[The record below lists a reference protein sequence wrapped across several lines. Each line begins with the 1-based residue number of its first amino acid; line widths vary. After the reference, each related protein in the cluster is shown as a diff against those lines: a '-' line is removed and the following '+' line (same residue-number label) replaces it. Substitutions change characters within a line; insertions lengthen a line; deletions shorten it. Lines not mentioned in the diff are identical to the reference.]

1 MELKLGDLASRATR
15 KVVVGNA
22 NGIRRF
28 SLSGFGQKKDDD
40 GNILSSA
47 ISAVFKFGGFLV
59 AKLFEWGA
67 GFLSWTFSGLWG
79 LAVSAYQFIYNFNWN
94 QSDEDLDQTAKQAWE
109 TLAGSVGGLAGNAV
123 GWLACGILPG
133 AAIFAFNEALGVHI
147 LNEVGQQA
155 LEDFCANAVP
165 VVQGT
170 FRAIAQTS
178 VAFFYK
184 KARAYWRKQQKSK
197 QETEWAQKM
206 ADGDMTQ
213 DQVNAARKK
222 RDEEE
227 KEAKPW
233 SFALKVDEKVES
245 IPNEAVKNFAQEFL
259 EEFGDACIEAGYVV
273 AGAIDSY
280 VAKAKIANRTIL
292 GNDQTV
298 EITFN
303 RSLDPD
309 PPANQPAPAT
319 P

>member
-1 MELKLGDLASRATR
+1 VEIKLGDLASRATR
-15 KVVVGNA
+15 KVVVGNS

-47 ISAVFKFGGFLV
+47 ISAIYKFGGFLV
-59 AKLFEWGA
+59 SKLFEWGSSL
-67 GFLSWTFSGLWG
+67 LSWTFSSLWG
-79 LAVSAYQFIYNFNWN
+79 LVVNTYQFIYNFNWN
-94 QSDEDLDQTAKQAWE
+94 QSDEQLDQTAKQAWE

-147 LNEVGQQA
+147 LNEVGQEA
-155 LEDFCANAVP
+155 LQEFCANAAP

-170 FRAIAQTS
+170 FRAIAQTA
-178 VAFFYK
+178 VGFFYK
-184 KARAYWRKQQKSK
+184 KARSYWRKQQKSK
-197 QETEWAQKM
+197 QETEWAQKI
-206 ADGDMTQ
+206 ANKELTQ
-213 DQVNAARKK
+213 EQVDAQRKK

-233 SFALKVDEKVES
+233 SFALKVEEKIES
-245 IPNEAVKNFAQEFL
+245 IPNEAVKNFAEEFL

-280 VAKAKIANRTIL
+280 IAKAKIANRTIL

-303 RSLDPD
+303 RSLDPV
-309 PPANQPAPAT
+309 PSSGGTAPST